1 MAPKSDLT
9 PWREAA
15 AALRHIW
22 REGATFFLSIELW
35 MMVLLSW
42 VTVAGFWLA
51 YTGNLLALPVF
62 GAAIGYVVL
71 RIALHL
77 RRILAWPFL

>member
-1 MAPKSDLT
+1 MAPKHDPI

-22 REGATFFLSIELW
+22 REAGGFFLSIELW

-51 YTGNLLALPVF
+51 YMGDARALPVF

-71 RIALHL
+71 RVALHL